1 MKTLD
6 HDPGSPAPAGSPAP
20 VGSPDLAGPRPTVL
34 SSATTDGASLWEQAF
49 PAAAWRT
56 VLGER
61 TVTVRADGDRAVL
74 MAARSGRRYV
84 LGCLTDGRGDI
95 ILAEDGPEWV
105 WVEGD
110 ATAVTWTIAEATTPP
125 LVTVVIPT
133 HRNESDVLDQAAR
146 FARMDIVRQV
156 IVVDQGAT
164 LAQLPAMQRL
174 QGSLPGIRVI
184 AQPNLGGSGGY
195 ARGLIESMAFPDDAI
210 LVSDDDAV
218 ISEESLRRMV
228 LYQSLAAV
236 PTIVGTPLFSAD
248 EPSVLIAA
256 SEAVRLRDFQ
266 WHSSDRLRA
275 PVDLR
280 GTTPEQW
287 SFLCART
294 PVNYTGWWATLFPP
308 GTVADLGLPAPYF
321 LKWDDAEYGLRATQR
336 GYLHAVLAGTA
347 AHHPTW
353 DAYRTQMSWTARAL
367 HRNRLATAAAY
378 TAWPGVI
385 ASSLLHQCKH
395 ILAGHHITAALWDAG
410 IDSFLAGPE
419 AWLGTDLASI
429 RSEGEA
435 LVARGREITAP
446 RERLRPARRA
456 PLPLVPAFLRATATL
471 LRRDHRARVV
481 VEVTPA
487 QLRWRTTLGADAFI
501 VTTGDRGTVGTF
513 QVRGSTGRSLLLAT
527 VRRHAQMALRWH
539 SLRRRYRRAL
549 QRATTPQAWSE
560 LFDRAASSSAPIREN
575 SP

>member
-1 MKTLD
+1 MTTLD
-6 HDPGSPAPAGSPAP
+6 HDHSPHPACPPAA
-20 VGSPDLAGPRPTVL
+20 AGPRPTVL

-56 VLGER
+56 VLGDR

-74 MAARSGRRYV
+74 MAARGGRSHV
-84 LGCLTDGRGDI
+84 LGRLTDGRRDI
-95 ILAEDGPEWV
+95 TLAEDGPEWM

-110 ATAVTWTIAEATTPP
+110 ATTVTWTIAEVTAPP
-125 LVTVVIPT
+125 LVTVVMPT
-133 HRNESDVLDQAAR
+133 HLKETEVLDQAAR

-156 IVVDQGAT
+156 IVVDQGGT
-164 LAQLPAMQRL
+164 LAPLPAMRRL
-174 QGSLPGIRVI
+174 QESLPGIRVI
-184 AQPNLGGSGGY
+184 TQPNLGGSGGY
-195 ARGLIESMAFPDDAI
+195 ARGLIESMAFPDDAV

-218 ISEESLRRMV
+218 LSEESLRRMV
-228 LYQSLAAV
+228 LFQSLTTE

-266 WHSSDRLRA
+266 WHPSDRLRA

-287 SFLCART
+287 SFLRART
-294 PVNYTGWWATLFPP
+294 PVNYSGWWATLFPP
-308 GTVADLGLPAPYF
+308 GTVAALGLPAPFF
-321 LKWDDAEYGLRATQR
+321 LKWDDAEYGLRATER
-336 GYLHAVLAGTA
+336 GYRHAVLPGTA

-367 HRNRLATAAAY
+367 HRNRLATAAAH
-378 TAWPGVI
+378 AAGPGVI
-385 ASSLLHQCKH
+385 VSSLLHQCKH
-395 ILAGHHITAALWDAG
+395 ILAGHHITAALWDDG

-446 RERLRPARRA
+446 QEELHPTHRA
-456 PLPLVPAFLRATATL
+456 PLPLVPAFLRAASTL
-471 LRRDHRARVV
+471 LRRDHRPRIV

-487 QLRWRTTLGADAFI
+487 QLRWRTTLGADGII
-501 VTTGDRGTVGTF
+501 VTTADRGVVGTF
-513 QVRGSTGRSLLLAT
+513 QIRGSTGRRLLPAT
-527 VRRHAQMALRWH
+527 VRRHARMALRWR

-549 QRATTPQAWSE
+549 QRTTTPQAWSE
-560 LFDRAASSSAPIREN
+560 LFDRAAFPSAPTREN
-575 SP
+575 LP